1 MVRFFVLFLFGVSS
15 SFSQNA
21 EIVLKS
27 SYSHNYALGY
37 CYYVEDNIDTSKLF
51 FVGIVKIT
59 SSNQDA
65 RVVGATHLLKSKTKE
80 LNGNTY
86 KLKSVVK
93 QDTSLTMLFDI
104 YFAPENQINIIKSS
118 RLKNQI
124 IVFNNIKDT
133 LIRRLNIND
142 SMYSFN
148 RSNYLVI
155 YTKNKNVKIKIDS
168 GKVVRYNDL
177 IKPGQSA
184 EFITVKVNN
193 SSKAVLYT
201 TAIVTGGMV
210 GFAVATTT
218 ESLINKQII
227 PSFEYLS
234 NINYNTGRILMSI
247 YKQDKQITLD

>member
-27 SYSHNYALGY
+27 AYSHNYALGY

-133 LIRRLNIND
+133 LTRRLNIND

-148 RSNYLVI
+148 RSKYLVI

-177 IKPGQSA
+177 IKPGHSA

-201 TAIVTGGMV
+201 TAIFTGGMV

-247 YKQDKQITLD
+247 YKQEKQITLD